1 MGHLAETLHI
11 LGHARKLFQV
21 FLRRFRQL
29 RHFGDLFGGTT
40 QLLDTVGKVFRIFF
54 AHIQAET
61 AQSGSLLAAQIDF
74 QPASDLVIGRILR
87 RVDQIG
93 HRRIGE
99 IRTVERILRF
109 QYREHFFPVIFIEWL
124 FKCGDKE
131 YQCLYR
137 HGHKQDLVTIRQ
149 VQQLEQGADNNDGGT
164 PAITE
169 IQYPLAFFTGEV
181 HFYSVFISSIFSHN
195 IMYIR

>member
-61 AQSGSLLAAQIDF
+61 AQSGSLLAA
-74 QPASDLVIGRILR
+74 
-87 RVDQIG
+87 
-93 HRRIGE
+93 
-99 IRTVERILRF
+99 
-109 QYREHFFPVIFIEWL
+109 
-124 FKCGDKE
+124 
-131 YQCLYR
+131 
-137 HGHKQDLVTIRQ
+137 
-149 VQQLEQGADNNDGGT
+149 
-164 PAITE
+164 
-169 IQYPLAFFTGEV
+169 
-181 HFYSVFISSIFSHN
+181 
-195 IMYIR
+195 